1 MSSIVS
7 IDINENFP
15 VAGQDNDSQGFRD
28 NFNIIKNSLATANAE
43 ITILENNTAKT
54 NTDNNFNN
62 NEIQEAVLVN
72 TTQKTVSQAT
82 ATSISINWS
91 FGQHQKVTVT
101 DDLTLTLTDWPASGT
116 YGEIT
121 ITVVADDVERTVSWA
136 ATEGNNIKYTTD
148 GFSLNFTIQSST
160 NPKIFKFW
168 STDGGTTVYAQY
180 LGEFVS

>member
-1 MSSIVS
+1 MSNIVS

-28 NFNIIKNSLATANAE
+28 NFNIIKNSLATANSE
-43 ITILENNTAKT
+43 ITSLENNTAKT

-72 TTQKTVSQAT
+72 TTQKTTTQAT
-82 ATSISINWS
+82 ATSIPINWT
-91 FGQHQKVTVT
+91 FGQHQKVIVSG
-101 DDLTLTLTDWPASGT
+101 DVTLTLASWPASGT
-116 YGEIT
+116 YGEII
-121 ITVVADDVERTVSWA
+121 ITVLADDVVRTISWA

-148 GFSLNFTIQSST
+148 GFSLNFTTQSST

-168 STDGGTTVYAQY
+168 SIDGGATVYAQY